1 MKEKFDYE
9 QKIKSAVETNK
20 TLENKYKEMKEA
32 YNSLIKENN
41 DNKNKIIQYEK
52 IVNDYQKQ
60 IDNINL
66 KNEELKKVISKKYEE
81 MFNQKLDQIEIKK
94 NENLDKLEKKK
105 KSEKNENDI
114 VNKNI
119 INVSN
124 GVKCEKCFQEPIIGI
139 RYKCFECNNYYLCA
153 NCNQKNSESK
163 DHPHK
168 FIKIRNEEDE
178 KKFLFNASLQ
188 DQNLIQL
195 NQNLIQESKQY
206 SYECINI
213 LNLSA
218 LIYEGTN
225 EAKIEIILKNNGDM
239 TWPEGSKLI
248 VDNKSDLRAYEI
260 IIKPQKPGE
269 QQSYNAK
276 FSDLKNIKAGEYKS
290 YLTIENNGNFFSGEK
305 LTLKIIIK
313 KKRNEIEEN
322 IDKIR
327 DFRDNFSLSI
337 EDYSDWKLL
346 EILKKYN
353 FNFDKAFE
361 SLFN

>member
-1 MKEKFDYE
+1 M
-9 QKIKSAVETNK
+9 
-20 TLENKYKEMKEA
+20 
-32 YNSLIKENN
+32 
-41 DNKNKIIQYEK
+41 
-52 IVNDYQKQ
+52 
-60 IDNINL
+60 
-66 KNEELKKVISKKYEE
+66 
-81 MFNQKLDQIEIKK
+81 IKK
-94 NENLDKLEKKK
+94 IFPKLDKLEKKN

-139 RYKCFECNNYYLCA
+139 RYKCSECNNYYLCA
-153 NCNQKNSESK
+153 NCNQKNSETK

-178 KKFLFNASLQ
+178 KKFLFNEPLP
-188 DQNLIQL
+188 DQNSIQL
-195 NQNLIQESKQY
+195 NQNLIQESIKY

-213 LNLSA
+213 LNLSTS
-218 LIYEGTN
+218 IYEGTN

-260 IIKPQKPGE
+260 ILKPQKPGE
-269 QQSYNAK
+269 QQSYNAN
-276 FSDLKNIKAGEYKS
+276 FGDLKNIKSGEYKS
-290 YLTIENNGNFFSGEK
+290 YLTFENNGNVFSGEK

-313 KKRNEIEEN
+313 KKKNEIEQN
-322 IDKIR
+322 MDKVQ
-327 DFRDNFSLSI
+327 DFRDNYALST
-337 EDYSDWKLL
+337 EDYSDGKLL
-346 EILKKYN
+346 EILKKNN
-353 FNFDKAFE
+353 FIFDKAFE